1 MKKQPL
7 SVAIAAV
14 INDGKI
20 LLIKRLRG
28 DYTGLLALP
37 GGKIEV
43 EEHINIAAIREIEE
57 ETGIKTVFEK
67 HLGIVS
73 EHLIEKKSNQTLIDK
88 HLILHLCQ
96 LRPISTNI
104 IIKNEGESAWYDL
117 KNLSK
122 LETQIIPSDF
132 LMIKKM
138 VLTSSQFYYNCVLEK
153 QGDQYLLK
161 RFD

>member
-7 SVAIAAV
+7 SVAIGAV
-14 INDGKI
+14 IKDEKI

-28 DYTGLLALP
+28 DYVGLLALP

-73 EHLIEKKSNQTLIDK
+73 EHLIEKQGAQLIVDK
-88 HLILHLCQ
+88 HLILHICQ
-96 LRPISTNI
+96 LRPLSTEI
-104 IIKNEGESAWYDL
+104 IIKNEGKSAWYNL
-117 KNLSK
+117 NNLSK

-132 LMIKKM
+132 LIIKKM
-138 VLTSSQFYYNCVLEK
+138 VLTSNQLYYNCVLEK
-153 QGDQYLLK
+153 QNNQ
-161 RFD
+161 